1 MPAQK
6 REPTKNFI
14 AILSESS
21 EAHHTAERP
30 AKMDRPARRGLL
42 GRLAAAL
49 GRGGTGKQTCRQ

>member
-30 AKMDRPARRGLL
+30 AKMDRPYHGAFRNLGLSV
-42 GRLAAAL
+42 R
-49 GRGGTGKQTCRQ
+49 